1 MSSEVLPL
9 ASQTL
14 GNLNLDTKKETPQ
27 EDSTAS
33 LKRVQKEKL
42 SNNSNVNSKNK
53 SLDILQSKASLE
65 HPHIL

>member
-53 SLDILQSKASLE
+53 SLDIL
-65 HPHIL
+65 